1 MEKSQASLSDQ
12 VKRLEEAVAAE
23 KKKTLDAKDEALQL
37 SKTLA
42 EMQPHMVENNMR
54 KDEIDRLTK
63 QTKQLESKLKETEM
77 ENVVISREIDDKK
90 KVLYLVFQRF
100 LGEISVSG

>member
-1 MEKSQASLSDQ
+1 MEKLQASLSDQ

-37 SKTLA
+37 SKSLA

-63 QTKQLESKLKETEM
+63 QTKQLESKLKETEQHAQRQQGRHALRLFLYT
-77 ENVVISREIDDKK
+77 VVA
-90 KVLYLVFQRF
+90 F
-100 LGEISVSG
+100 